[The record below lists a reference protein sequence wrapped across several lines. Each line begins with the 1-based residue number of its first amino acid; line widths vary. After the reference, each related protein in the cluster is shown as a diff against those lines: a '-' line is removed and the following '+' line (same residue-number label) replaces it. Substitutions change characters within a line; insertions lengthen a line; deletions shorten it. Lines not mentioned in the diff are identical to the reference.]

1 MTSVSSEAFW
11 RGQRAE
17 RLDLQIERQARLMA
31 VLAGAAVGPTS
42 DIGPLLGR
50 LYAHDPGSLAHVER
64 VADASVRLGRELGMT
79 ADRLI
84 DLERAALLHDIGR
97 LVVPDAPRGN
107 GAALSPGDGRQRIEQ
122 SRVAREIAAVVPV
135 LTPAAALIG
144 ASFEWFDGSGLPQG
158 LKGTAIPLG
167 ARILSLVDAA
177 DTLTILCLAYEHPL
191 AAVRDEFI
199 RSAGTRFDP
208 AVVATW
214 MRLSDDE
221 SETLMGWAGAS
232 APVH

>member
-1 MTSVSSEAFW
+1 MTSGSSEAFW
-11 RGQRAE
+11 RGGRAE
-17 RLDLQIERQARLMA
+17 RLDAQIERQARLMA
-31 VLAGAAVGPTS
+31 VLAGVIGPTT
-42 DIGPLLGR
+42 DIGPLLDR
-50 LYAHDPGSLAHVER
+50 LYAQDPGSLAHVER
-64 VADASVRLGRELGMT
+64 VAEASIRIGRELGMS

-107 GAALSPGDGRQRIEQ
+107 AAAISPGDGRQRIEQ
-122 SRVAREIAAVVPV
+122 ARVAREIAAVVPA
-135 LTPAAALIG
+135 LAPAATLIG
-144 ASFEWFDGSGLPQG
+144 ASFEWYDGSGLPIG
-158 LKGTAIPLG
+158 LKGAAIPLG

-191 AAVRDEFI
+191 GAVRDEFI

-214 MRLSDDE
+214 MRLATEE
-221 SETLMGWAGAS
+221 SETLMSWAGPTS
-232 APVH
+232 PLH

>member
-11 RGQRAE
+11 RGGRAE
-17 RLDLQIERQARLMA
+17 RLDAQIERQARLMA
-31 VLAGAAVGPTS
+31 VLAGAVGPS
-42 DIGPLLGR
+42 AEIGPLLDR
-50 LYAHDPGSLAHVER
+50 LYAHDPGSLAHIER
-64 VADASVRLGRELGMT
+64 VAEASIRIGRELGMT

-107 GAALSPGDGRQRIEQ
+107 AAAISPGDGRQRIEQ
-122 SRVAREIAAVVPV
+122 ARAAREIAAVVPA
-135 LTPAAALIG
+135 LAPAATLIG
-144 ASFEWFDGSGLPQG
+144 ASFEWFDGSGLPLG
-158 LKGTAIPLG
+158 LKGSAIPLG

-177 DTLTILCLAYEHPL
+177 DTLTILCLAYEHPV

-208 AVVATW
+208 EVVATW
-214 MRLSDDE
+214 MRLASEE
-221 SETLMGWAGAS
+221 SETLLGWAG
-232 APVH
+232 PVSQVH